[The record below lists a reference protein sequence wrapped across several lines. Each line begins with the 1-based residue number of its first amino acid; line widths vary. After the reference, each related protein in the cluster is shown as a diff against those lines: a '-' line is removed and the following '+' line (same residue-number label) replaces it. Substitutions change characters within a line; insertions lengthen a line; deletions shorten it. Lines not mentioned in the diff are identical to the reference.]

1 MNASKEIST
10 VNKKSATKAKALRAT
25 DRWACQARGK
35 GGKKA
40 KRTSSP
46 IGVTAEERWR
56 MIAVAAYHKAEQ
68 RGFAPDGSM
77 DDGLE
82 AEKEI
87 DVLLGVAQT

>member
-1 MNASKEIST
+1 
-10 VNKKSATKAKALRAT
+10 
-25 DRWACQARGK
+25 
-35 GGKKA
+35 
-40 KRTSSP
+40 
-46 IGVTAEERWR
+46 

-68 RGFAPDGSM
+68 HGFAPDGSM

>member
-1 MNASKEIST
+1 VRLKP
-10 VNKKSATKAKALRAT
+10 KRRAQQT
-25 DRWACQARGK
+25 AARAGARGK

-40 KRTSSP
+40 KRTSSS
-46 IGVTAEERWR
+46 IGVTAKERWR